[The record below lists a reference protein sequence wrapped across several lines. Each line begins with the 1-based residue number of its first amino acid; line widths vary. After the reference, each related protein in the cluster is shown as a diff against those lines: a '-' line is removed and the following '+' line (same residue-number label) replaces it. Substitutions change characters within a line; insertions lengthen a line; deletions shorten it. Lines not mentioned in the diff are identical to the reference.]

1 MFLLEFIDPFVFF
14 ISFFIGILIVYSM
27 NPKPKVI
34 IQYPKMETLD
44 TTTYKKDDNT
54 CFKYKSVDTKCKFH
68 THTF

>member
-54 CFKYKSVDTKCKFH
+54 
-68 THTF
+68 